1 MEKLNL
7 PNDTLPNF
15 SIGFVDKGVLNKDP
29 TVWLDAAI
37 PTNTCL
43 LPRECANAA
52 AQCTLYRDK
61 TRVQMPAKIFPH
73 LKLKW

>member
-1 MEKLNL
+1 M
-7 PNDTLPNF
+7 
-15 SIGFVDKGVLNKDP
+15 GFADQGVLNKDP
-29 TVWLDAAI
+29 TVWLDAAR

-52 AQCTLYRDK
+52 AHRDK
-61 TRVQMPAKIFPH
+61 TRVQMLAKIFPH